1 MIREEQVL
9 SHHSPLITYHLSFM
23 LPEIAHRCESCGA
36 AIRVHAVYCPQCGV
50 PLKGEEQ
57 ASESERVE
65 TPDLKTQALGDELKT
80 VNAASETAA
89 AEAAPVAVA
98 KTDAGETNAEES
110 AVSDRGSDAGAE
122 RRRHGVTAAARERVQ
137 ENLRPRVEKL
147 KQTSAVM
154 LDEAAEDPS
163 LRFVLVAALLI
174 IISLVLLLLSLV
186 R

>member
-1 MIREEQVL
+1 
-9 SHHSPLITYHLSFM
+9 M
-23 LPEIAHRCESCGA
+23 LPEIARRCESCGA
-36 AIRVHAVYCPQCGV
+36 AIRVHAVYCPQCGA

-65 TPDLKTQALGDELKT
+65 TPELKTRALGDELKT
-80 VNAASETAA
+80 KNVGAETAA
-89 AEAAPVAVA
+89 AEAAPTAA
-98 KTDAGETNAEES
+98 AQTGADQTNVEES
-110 AVSDRGSDAGAE
+110 AVSDRGSDASAE
-122 RRRHGVTAAARERVQ
+122 KRRHSVTTAARERVQ

-147 KQTSAVM
+147 KQTSAVV

-174 IISLVLLLLSLV
+174 IISLVLLLISLV